1 MSDFEIVWIIIT
13 ILSVIISGFII
24 FIDIIYNKIKDYI
37 YRKKVEK

>member
-1 MSDFEIVWIIIT
+1 MSGFEIVWIIIT

-37 YRKKVEK
+37 YRKKVKK

>member
-37 YRKKVEK
+37 YRKKVKK